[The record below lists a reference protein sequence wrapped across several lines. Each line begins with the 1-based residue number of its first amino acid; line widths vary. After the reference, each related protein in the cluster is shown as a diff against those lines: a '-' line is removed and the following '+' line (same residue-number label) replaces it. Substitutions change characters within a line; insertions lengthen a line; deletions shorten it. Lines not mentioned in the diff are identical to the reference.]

1 MKKLSQGSSSWLAMA
16 AALAVEPEI
25 NGSLSSV
32 AIGRQPIG
40 YDKQALMLL
49 MLLMAGSCMTLHFV
63 AGAQPP
69 QPPPLPPPVR
79 SASGLPL
86 RAVITEEA
94 KRELLVPVDGR
105 FEFVDP
111 SCKWKNG
118 SDQVELLVMTL
129 KCDAKPMMRM
139 FESFMP
145 HFNGPKHLRTLNDLL
160 RISGG
165 SSNIINGLN
174 LNQAGMESWNE
185 LLNLDCMI
193 DHFYAEAM
201 YILSRR
207 DFCTYP
213 TVLRLSYLKSFV
225 LGSRL
230 LSYAYDLISINYH
243 SICLVKA
250 LSKLPKVP
258 YLVRDVVNIYIEGV
272 DKPVQD
278 LNQSPTAFDSNAG
291 EFKFN
296 VETAIARNGPL
307 RDVTSLLLVFSFNQQ
322 SDPDSAVEAFKSSCK
337 EFLIELD
344 ERWQSMEMMSKML
357 STEGNGIER
366 FTNYVMRTLIP
377 TKHADVCSQLC
388 AVS

>member
-1 MKKLSQGSSSWLAMA
+1 MKKLSQGSSWLARA
-16 AALAVEPEI
+16 VLAVEPEI
-25 NGSLSSV
+25 NGGLSSV
-32 AIGRQPIG
+32 AIGRRPIG
-40 YDKQALMLL
+40 YDKLALMLL
-49 MLLMAGSCMTLHFV
+49 LVGSCMTLHFV
-63 AGAQPP
+63 AAAAGAQPP

-79 SASGLPL
+79 SASGLPPS
-86 RAVITEEA
+86 AAITEKA

-105 FEFVDP
+105 FEFVDS

-139 FESFMP
+139 FESLMP
-145 HFNGPKHLRTLNDLL
+145 HFNGPKLLRTLNDLF
-160 RISGG
+160 RISDQ
-165 SSNIINGLN
+165 NPNMINGLS
-174 LNQAGMESWNE
+174 LSQSGIETWNE

-193 DHFYAEAM
+193 DHFYTEAM

-258 YLVRDVVNIYIEGV
+258 YLVREVVNIYINGV
-272 DKPVQD
+272 DKPLQD
-278 LNQSPTAFDSNAG
+278 LNQAPTAFDSNAG

-296 VETAIARNGPL
+296 LETAIARNGPL
-307 RDVTSLLLVFSFNQQ
+307 RDVTSLLLVFSFNSQN
-322 SDPDSAVEAFKSSCK
+322 DPDSAVEAFKSSCK
-337 EFLIELD
+337 EFLMELD